1 MSHAPGRCRLA
12 VDVGGTFTDV
22 ALELG
27 AGASAVAGGGVVTAK
42 APTTPHAP
50 EEGVVAAVGEAV
62 RAAGIEPGGVDL
74 VIHGTTLATNALI
87 ERTGAKTALL
97 TTEGFRD
104 SVEMALENR
113 FEQYDISIDR
123 PAPLVP
129 RPLRWPVT
137 ERMNHAGEVLVP
149 LDEESVRALLP
160 RFERHGV
167 EAVAVGLL
175 HSYANPA
182 HERRVGEILHAALPD
197 LRITLS
203 SEVCPEI
210 REYERQSTA
219 CANAYVQPR
228 MSRYLTRLES
238 ELRRLGL
245 GCPLLLMTSGG
256 GLTTLDNATRFPIRL
271 VESGPAGGAI
281 LATEVARECGGANA
295 VSFDMGG
302 TTAKICLIDGGAPQM
317 TRTFEVARAYRN
329 LKGSGL
335 PVRIPAIE
343 MVEIGAGGG
352 SIASVDGMGRLNVGP
367 ASAGADPG
375 PACYD
380 RGGAR
385 PTVTDADLMLG
396 RIDAERFAG
405 GSIRLAEG
413 RAVEAIRAAVGEPL
427 DLADPLAALSVSE
440 MVDENMA
447 NAARVHAVEWGKDLS
462 ARTMIA
468 FGGAAPLHA
477 ARLAQKLDVGR
488 VIVPAGAGV
497 GSAIGMLRAA
507 VSYEV
512 VRSRYLRLADFDPA
526 AVNALLSE
534 MREEA
539 WAVVAAGI
547 GAGAEE
553 AAGDGAE
560 DGGGIEEARHAYM
573 RYVGQGHE
581 IVAPLPVRP
590 LAAGDGETLAEAFDA
605 EYARLYGR
613 TIPGQEREV
622 LSWTLTVTARRRSAF
637 ASVSQPPPPSLAPGA
652 ARPSPAHPPS
662 EENAASPPP
671 GTEAGTGRR
680 GGGPGTAKPPVRR
693 LFDPVLADYAPAA
706 VHHRDQLDPDEAL
719 AGPAVIVEDQ
729 TTTVVPA
736 GFRAT
741 VDRAF
746 GYLVLERV
754 GGSG

>member
-1 MSHAPGRCRLA
+1 MSHTPGRCRLA

-27 AGASAVAGGGVVTAK
+27 SGAGGGVVTAK
-42 APTTPHAP
+42 VLTTPRAP

-62 RAAGIEPGGVDL
+62 RAAGIEPGGVGL
-74 VIHGTTLATNALI
+74 LIHGTTLATNALI

-97 TTEGFRD
+97 VTEGFRD

-149 LDEESVRALLP
+149 LDEDSVRALLP
-160 RFERHGV
+160 RFERHGI

-182 HERRVGEILHAALPD
+182 HERRVGEILHAALPE

-228 MSRYLTRLES
+228 MSGYLTRLEA
-238 ELRRLGL
+238 ELRGLGL

-256 GLTTLDNATRFPIRL
+256 GLTTLENATRFPIRL

-281 LATEVARECGGANA
+281 LATEIARECGSANA

-302 TTAKICLIDGGAPQM
+302 TTAKICLIDGWEPQT

-352 SIASVDGMGRLNVGP
+352 SIAAVDEMGRLNVGP

-380 RGGAR
+380 RGGVR
-385 PTVTDADLMLG
+385 PTVTDADVVLG
-396 RIDAERFAG
+396 RIDPAQFAG
-405 GSIRLAEG
+405 GSVRLAPE
-413 RAVEAIRAAVGEPL
+413 RAVESIRSAVGEPL
-427 DLADPLAALSVSE
+427 DLADALAALSVSE

-477 ARLAQKLDVGR
+477 ARLAQKLDVDR

-512 VRSRYLRLADFDPA
+512 VRSRYLRLADFDPG

-534 MREEA
+534 MHEEA
-539 WAVVAAGI
+539 RTVVVAG
-547 GAGAEE
+547 
-553 AAGDGAE
+553 AGDGAG
-560 DGGGIEEARHAYM
+560 DGAGKGVGDEGELEEARHAYM

-581 IVAPLPVRP
+581 IVVPLPVRP
-590 LAAGDGETLAEAFDA
+590 LAAGDRETLAEAFDA

-622 LSWTLTVTARRRSAF
+622 LSWTLTVTAGKPS
-637 ASVSQPPPPSLAPGA
+637 PPPPPPLPL
-652 ARPSPAHPPS
+652 PPPS
-662 EENAASPPP
+662 GEDGANPTP
-671 GTEAGTGRR
+671 EA
-680 GGGPGTAKPPVRR
+680 GGPGSGDGQGGGGSGTTKPPSRR
-693 LFDPVLADYAPAA
+693 LFDPVLADYAQAA
-706 VHHRDQLDPDEAL
+706 VRRRGQLDPDEAL

-729 TTTVVPA
+729 TTTVVPD

-741 VDRAF
+741 VNPF
-746 GYLVLERV
+746 GYLVLDRV
-754 GGSG
+754 DGKG